1 MATSDYFIAHRQ
13 DIIKRWV
20 DLIIRT
26 YPDDSRRFLKNE
38 GNPFGNPVG
47 QTIIGEA
54 GALYD
59 QITGAMDQG
68 IIVASL
74 EKIIKIRAVQEFSAS
89 QAVGFVFLLKEA
101 LERQDGDT
109 GVDPARLREV
119 HRRIDQIALKT
130 FDIYMNCRETVNRI
144 RLEEAKR
151 RLSAGGVKLHHR
163 CPENPDE
170 IKQE

>member
-1 MATSDYFIAHRQ
+1 MTVSDYFIVHRQ

-26 YPDDSRRFLKNE
+26 YPDDSRRFLKRE
-38 GNPFGNPVG
+38 SDPFGNPVG
-47 QTIIGEA
+47 QAIIGGTEV
-54 GALYD
+54 LYD

-68 IIVASL
+68 IIVAGL

-101 LERQDGDT
+101 LEKQDGKT
-109 GVDPARLREV
+109 GADSARLLEV
-119 HRRIDQIALKT
+119 HRRIDLIALKT
-130 FDIYMNCRETVNRI
+130 FDIYMDCRETVNRI

-151 RLSAGGVKLHHR
+151 RLNAGGVKLHHR
-163 CPENPDE
+163 NPEKPDE
-170 IKQE
+170 SE